1 MTKTPKLL
9 QVAER
14 AEEKTN
20 MKAHIKLGR
29 IFGVAVGLHYS
40 WIIIALL
47 VTLSLH
53 SQFAIDHP
61 GWGNST
67 TWAIA
72 IITGLLFFVSILLHE
87 LSHAAVAKMRGIPVR
102 AITLFAL
109 GGVAQIEKDAADA
122 KSEFWMGIIGPIT
135 SFIIGVVCLLLASLL
150 GWNFGPGPDSPPAAM
165 FMWLGFIN
173 IALAIFNMI
182 PGFPLDGGRV
192 LRAVVWWMT
201 GDANRATRIASRVG
215 QLVAFGF
222 IMLGIWRFFSGAGF
236 GGLWMAFI
244 GWFLLDAARA
254 SGAQV
259 EVTER
264 LTGVRVGD
272 VMAQQFPVVDANSN
286 LETFV
291 QEYLLPTGH
300 RCFVVEEQGRP
311 AGIITPHEVKAIDR
325 ARWRYT
331 TVGDVMRSLESLRT
345 VSPERP
351 VVEALEM
358 MGRED
363 VNQMP
368 VVREGRLA
376 GIISRA
382 HILRVLQTRAEL
394 DV

>member
-1 MTKTPKLL
+1 
-9 QVAER
+9 
-14 AEEKTN
+14 

-47 VTLSLH
+47 VSLSLR
-53 SQFAIDHP
+53 SQFAVDHP
-61 GWGNST
+61 DWDAST
-67 TWAIA
+67 TWTTA
-72 IITGLLFFVSILLHE
+72 IITAVLFFVSILLHE
-87 LSHAAVAKMRGIPVR
+87 LSHAAVAKLRGIPVR

-135 SFIIGVVCLLLASLL
+135 SIVIGVACLLLASLF
-150 GWNFGPGPDSPPAAM
+150 GWSLAAEAPSPPAAM

-173 IALAIFNMI
+173 LALAVFNMI

-192 LRAVVWWMT
+192 LRAVVWWVT
-201 GDANRATRIASRVG
+201 GDANRSTRIASRVG
-215 QLVAFGF
+215 QLVALAF

-236 GGLWMAFI
+236 GGLWIAFI
-244 GWFLLDAARA
+244 GWFLLDAART

-259 EVTER
+259 EISER
-264 LTGVRVGD
+264 LTGIRVGD
-272 VMAQQFPVVDANSN
+272 VMAREFPIVDANSN
-286 LETFV
+286 LQTFV
-291 QEYLLPTGH
+291 QEHLLPTGY
-300 RCFVVEEQGRP
+300 RCFVVSEQGRP

-325 ARWRYT
+325 ARWPYT

-345 VSPERP
+345 VGPERP
-351 VVEALEM
+351 VAEALET

-368 VVREGRLA
+368 VVQHGNLA
-376 GIISRA
+376 GIISRG

-394 DV
+394 DI

>member
-1 MTKTPKLL
+1 
-9 QVAER
+9 
-14 AEEKTN
+14 

-47 VTLSLH
+47 VTLSLR
-53 SQFAIDHP
+53 SQFAVDHP
-61 GWGNST
+61 NWDAST
-67 TWAIA
+67 TWIIA

-87 LSHAAVAKMRGIPVR
+87 LSHAAVAKLRGIPVR

-135 SFIIGVVCLLLASLL
+135 SFVIGLVCLALAWLFGWNLASEAV
-150 GWNFGPGPDSPPAAM
+150 SAPAAM

-192 LRAVVWWMT
+192 LRAIVWWIT
-201 GDANRATRIASRVG
+201 GDANRSTRIASRVG
-215 QLVAFGF
+215 QLVALGF
-222 IMLGIWRFFSGAGF
+222 IMLGIFRFFSGAGF
-236 GGLWMAFI
+236 GGLWIAFI

-259 EVTER
+259 EITER
-264 LTGVRVGD
+264 LTGLKVGD
-272 VMAQQFPVVDANSN
+272 VMAQQFPIVDANAN
-286 LETFV
+286 LQTFV
-291 QEYLLPTGH
+291 QEHLLPTGH
-300 RCFVVEEQGRP
+300 RCFVVSEQGTP

-325 ARWRYT
+325 ARWPYT
-331 TVGDVMRSLESLRT
+331 TVGDVMRSFDTLRT

-351 VVEALEM
+351 VTEALEM

-363 VNQMP
+363 VNQIP
-368 VVREGRLA
+368 VVQQGKLA

-382 HILRVLQTRAEL
+382 HIVRVLQTRAEL

>member
-1 MTKTPKLL
+1 
-9 QVAER
+9 
-14 AEEKTN
+14 

-29 IFGVAVGLHYS
+29 IFGVTVGLHYS

-47 VTLSLH
+47 VTLSLR
-53 SQFAIDHP
+53 SQFAVDHP
-61 GWGNST
+61 AWDTFT
-67 TWAIA
+67 TWTIA
-72 IITGLLFFVSILLHE
+72 IITGILFFVSILLHE
-87 LSHAAVAKMRGIPVR
+87 LSHAAVAKLRGIPVR

-135 SFIIGVVCLLLASLL
+135 SFAIGVVCLLLASLL
-150 GWNFGPGPDSPPAAM
+150 GWSFAAESVSPPAAM

-173 IALAIFNMI
+173 IALAVFNMI

-192 LRAVVWWMT
+192 LRAVVWWVT
-201 GDANRATRIASRVG
+201 GDANRSTRIASRVG
-215 QLVAFGF
+215 QLVAFVF

-236 GGLWMAFI
+236 GGLWIAFI

-259 EVTER
+259 EITER
-264 LTGVRVGD
+264 LTGVKVGD
-272 VMAQQFPVVDANSN
+272 VMAHHFPTVDANAN
-286 LETFV
+286 LQTFV
-291 QEYLLPTGH
+291 QEHLLPTGH
-300 RCFVVEEQGRP
+300 RCFVVLEQGRP
-311 AGIITPHEVKAIDR
+311 AGIITPHEVKSIDR
-325 ARWRYT
+325 ARWPYT
-331 TVGDVMRSLESLRT
+331 TVGDVMRSLEGLRT
-345 VSPERP
+345 VSPDRP
-351 VVEALEM
+351 LAEALEM

-368 VVREGRLA
+368 VIEQGQLT
-376 GIISRA
+376 GIISRG

>member
-1 MTKTPKLL
+1 
-9 QVAER
+9 
-14 AEEKTN
+14 

-47 VTLSLH
+47 VTLSLR
-53 SQFAIDHP
+53 SQFAVDHP
-61 GWGNST
+61 NWDAST
-67 TWAIA
+67 TWIIA

-87 LSHAAVAKMRGIPVR
+87 LSHAAVAKLRGIPVR

-135 SFIIGVVCLLLASLL
+135 SFVIGLVCLALAWLFGWNLASEAV
-150 GWNFGPGPDSPPAAM
+150 SAPAAM

-192 LRAVVWWMT
+192 LRAVVWWIT
-201 GDANRATRIASRVG
+201 GDANRSTRIASRVG
-215 QLVAFGF
+215 QLVALGF

-236 GGLWMAFI
+236 GGLWIAFI

-259 EVTER
+259 EITER
-264 LTGVRVGD
+264 LTGLKVGD
-272 VMAQQFPVVDANSN
+272 VMAQQFPVVDANAN
-286 LETFV
+286 LQTFV
-291 QEYLLPTGH
+291 QEHLLPTGH
-300 RCFVVEEQGRP
+300 RCFIVSEQGTP

-325 ARWRYT
+325 ARWPYT
-331 TVGDVMRSLESLRT
+331 TVGDVMRSFDTLRT

-351 VVEALEM
+351 VTEALEM

-363 VNQMP
+363 VNQIP
-368 VVREGRLA
+368 VVQQGKLA

-382 HILRVLQTRAEL
+382 HIVRVLQTRAEL

>member
-1 MTKTPKLL
+1 
-9 QVAER
+9 
-14 AEEKTN
+14 

-47 VTLSLH
+47 VTLSLR
-53 SQFAIDHP
+53 SQFAVDHP
-61 GWGNST
+61 NWDVST

-87 LSHAAVAKMRGIPVR
+87 LSHAAVAKLRGIPVR

-135 SFIIGVVCLLLASLL
+135 SIAIGLVCLVLASLL
-150 GWNFGPGPDSPPAAM
+150 GWNFPTESNTPPAAM
-165 FMWLGFIN
+165 FMWLGYIN
-173 IALAIFNMI
+173 IALAIFNLI

-192 LRAVVWWMT
+192 LRAVIWWVT
-201 GDANRATRIASRVG
+201 GDANRSTRIAAGVG
-215 QLVAFGF
+215 QVVALGF
-222 IMLGIWRFFSGAGF
+222 IMMGIWRFFSGAGF
-236 GGLWMAFI
+236 GGLWIAFI
-244 GWFLLDAARA
+244 GWFLLEAARA

-259 EVTER
+259 EITER
-264 LTGVRVGD
+264 LTGVKVGD
-272 VMAQQFPVVDANSN
+272 VMAQQFPMVDANSN
-286 LETFV
+286 LQTFV
-291 QEYLLPTGH
+291 QDHLLPTGH
-300 RCFVVEEQGRP
+300 RCFVVLEQGTP

-325 ARWRYT
+325 ARWPYT

-345 VSPERP
+345 MSPERP
-351 VVEALEM
+351 VAEALEM

-368 VVREGRLA
+368 VVQEGKLT
-376 GIISRA
+376 GIISRG

-394 DV
+394 DI

>member
-1 MTKTPKLL
+1 
-9 QVAER
+9 
-14 AEEKTN
+14 

-47 VTLSLH
+47 VTLSLR

-61 GWGNST
+61 NWDAST

-87 LSHAAVAKMRGIPVR
+87 LSHAAVAKLRGIPVR

-122 KSEFWMGIIGPIT
+122 KSEFWMGIIGPIA
-135 SFIIGVVCLLLASLL
+135 SMLIGVVCLVLAWLF
-150 GWNFGPGPDSPPAAM
+150 GWSFAAEPVSPLTAM
-165 FMWLGFIN
+165 FMWLGYIN

-192 LRAVVWWMT
+192 LRAVVWWIT
-201 GDANRATRIASRVG
+201 GDANRSTRIASGVG
-215 QLVAFGF
+215 QFVALGF
-222 IMLGIWRFFSGAGF
+222 ILLGILRFFSGAGF
-236 GGLWMAFI
+236 GGLWIAFI
-244 GWFLLDAARA
+244 GWFLLEAARA

-259 EVTER
+259 EITER

-272 VMAQQFPVVDANSN
+272 VMAQQFPIVDANAN
-286 LETFV
+286 LQTFV
-291 QEYLLPTGH
+291 QEHLLPTGH
-300 RCFVVEEQGRP
+300 RCFVVSDQGRP

-325 ARWRYT
+325 ARWPYT

-345 VSPERP
+345 VGPERP
-351 VVEALEM
+351 VAEALEM

-368 VVREGRLA
+368 VVQEGKLA
-376 GIISRA
+376 GIISRG

-394 DV
+394 DI

>member
-1 MTKTPKLL
+1 
-9 QVAER
+9 
-14 AEEKTN
+14 

-29 IFGVAVGLHYS
+29 IFGVAIGLHYS

-47 VTLSLH
+47 VTLSLRA
-53 SQFAIDHP
+53 QFAMEHP
-61 GWGNST
+61 DWDGST
-67 TWAIA
+67 TWSIA

-87 LSHAAVAKMRGIPVR
+87 LSHAAVAKLRGIPVR

-122 KSEFWMGIIGPIT
+122 KSEFWMGIIGPI
-135 SFIIGVVCLLLASLL
+135 SSIVIGVVCLAVAWLL
-150 GWNFGPGPDSPPAAM
+150 GWNFSAEAPSPAMAM

-192 LRAVVWWMT
+192 LRAIVWWIT
-201 GDANRATRIASRVG
+201 GDANRSTRIASRVG
-215 QLVAFGF
+215 QLVALGF
-222 IMLGIWRFFSGAGF
+222 IMLGILRFFSGAGF
-236 GGLWMAFI
+236 GGLWIAFI

-259 EVTER
+259 EITER
-264 LTGVRVGD
+264 LTGLRVGD
-272 VMAQQFPVVDANSN
+272 VMTQQFATVDANSN

-291 QEYLLPTGH
+291 QEHLLPTGH
-300 RCFVVEEQGRP
+300 RCFVVLEQGRP

-325 ARWRYT
+325 ARWPYT
-331 TVGDVMRSLESLRT
+331 TVGDVMRSLETLRS
-345 VSPERP
+345 VGPERP
-351 VVEALEM
+351 VAEALEM

-368 VVREGRLA
+368 VVQHGSLA
-376 GIISRA
+376 GIISRG
-382 HILRVLQTRAEL
+382 HIVRVLQTRAEL
-394 DV
+394 DI

>member
-1 MTKTPKLL
+1 
-9 QVAER
+9 
-14 AEEKTN
+14 

-47 VTLSLH
+47 VTLSLR
-53 SQFAIDHP
+53 SQFAVDHP
-61 GWGNST
+61 NWDVST
-67 TWAIA
+67 IWAIA

-87 LSHAAVAKMRGIPVR
+87 LSHAAVAKLRGIPVR

-135 SFIIGVVCLLLASLL
+135 SIAIGLVCLVLASLL
-150 GWNFGPGPDSPPAAM
+150 GWSFPTESNTPPAAM
-165 FMWLGFIN
+165 FMWLGYIN
-173 IALAIFNMI
+173 IALAIFNLI

-192 LRAVVWWMT
+192 LRAVIWWVT
-201 GDANRATRIASRVG
+201 GDANRSTRIAAGVG
-215 QLVAFGF
+215 QVVALGF
-222 IMLGIWRFFSGAGF
+222 IMMGIWRFFSGAGF
-236 GGLWMAFI
+236 GGLWIAFI
-244 GWFLLDAARA
+244 GWFLLEAARA

-259 EVTER
+259 EITER
-264 LTGVRVGD
+264 LTGVKVGD

-286 LETFV
+286 LQTFV
-291 QEYLLPTGH
+291 QDHLLPTGH
-300 RCFVVEEQGRP
+300 RCFVVLEQGTP

-325 ARWRYT
+325 ARWPYT

-345 VSPERP
+345 MSPERP
-351 VVEALEM
+351 VAEALEM

-368 VVREGRLA
+368 VVQEGKLT
-376 GIISRA
+376 GIISRG

-394 DV
+394 DI